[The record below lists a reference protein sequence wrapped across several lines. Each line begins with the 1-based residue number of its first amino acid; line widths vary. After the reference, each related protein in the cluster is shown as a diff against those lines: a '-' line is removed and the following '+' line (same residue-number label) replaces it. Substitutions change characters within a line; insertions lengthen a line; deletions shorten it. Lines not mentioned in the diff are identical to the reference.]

1 MPDQHTSDDETRAT
15 ARLPGLGIEIVH
27 RQSPGGGGGEQISI
41 NLRAVPSFEAFGR
54 FLETA
59 NPFCGH
65 VRRAACD
72 RNGLGNAF
80 QGARAHLAVRLPA
93 SHMTVSQA
101 GPTGSMTPWQQS

>member
-27 RQSPGGGGGEQISI
+27 RQSPGGGGEQISI

-101 GPTGSMTPWQQS
+101 GPTGSMTPWRQS

>member
-1 MPDQHTSDDETRAT
+1 VRTSQMRYLAAKALAEVGAIAGGT
-15 ARLPGLGIEIVH
+15 LIE
-27 RQSPGGGGGEQISI
+27 E
-41 NLRAVPSFEAFGR
+41 FGR

-72 RNGLGNAF
+72 RNGL
-80 QGARAHLAVRLPA
+80 AVRLPA

-101 GPTGSMTPWQQS
+101 GPTGSMTPWR

>member
-15 ARLPGLGIEIVH
+15 ARLPGLEIEIVH
-27 RQSPGGGGGEQISI
+27 RQSPGGSGGEQISI
-41 NLRAVPSFEAFGR
+41 KLRAVPSFEGFGR

-80 QGARAHLAVRLPA
+80 QGARPSCGPA
-93 SHMTVSQA
+93 ACIAISQWPDLNA
-101 GPTGSMTPWQQS
+101 LGVGG